1 MGLKENLIQNKKDN
15 EEVKFYISEYQS
27 SLSYRLGENDAPS
40 QDVDWSGFF
49 DPYIKLYSDLK
60 LKLDNG
66 SSENPLIDRKIT
78 EDISQSVST
87 IQQSME
93 NIASNTEV
101 WNNMVQISGI
111 MGGLDMMGT
120 PVSRFIAL
128 SILNDDLKG
137 KIDIET
143 IDNDI
148 NNLAWVIYDENGRFV
163 ERLLVNKINILSE
176 TQDMFIT
183 IPDTS
188 KENQEFKQTNPEIF
202 EQKPTKNPSDPGV
215 LTGGVTET
223 YRVKDKDG
231 QVKLTAKDLSGNMV
245 QDFYEIDRETIGK
258 SLAFTLTMDKISAGL
273 LGAYQSSDQVIAF
286 NNNVLAEVTDFY
298 LKPGTALKD
307 NQKDK
312 FQKDYQKWYLEKE
325 IGKEFPTGEP
335 RLKTPEVS
343 EEVTEEQMPDGQEE
357 VQVEEQI
364 QS

>member
-1 MGLKENLIQNKKDN
+1 MGLKEQLIKNKEDN
-15 EEVKFYISEYQS
+15 EEVQFYISEYQS
-27 SLSYRLGENDAPS
+27 SLSYRLGENDTPS
-40 QDVDWSGFF
+40 QDVDWSRFF

-66 SSENPLIDRKIT
+66 SSENPLRDRKIT
-78 EDISQSVST
+78 DDILQSVST

-93 NIASNTEV
+93 NIASNTEI
-101 WNNMVQISGI
+101 WGNMVQISSI
-111 MGGLDMMGT
+111 MGGLDMMST

-137 KIDIET
+137 KIDLEAV
-143 IDNDI
+143 DGDI
-148 NNLAWVIYDENGRFV
+148 NNLAWLIYDENGIFV
-163 ERLLVNKINILSE
+163 ERLLVNKINTLSE

-202 EQKPTKNPSDPGV
+202 EQKPTSSPEEPGI
-215 LTGGVTET
+215 LTGGVTDT
-223 YRVKDKDG
+223 YRVKDKTG
-231 QVKLTAKDLSGNMV
+231 KVKLISKDISNNMV

-273 LGAYQSSDQVIAF
+273 IGAYQSSDQVIAF
-286 NNNVLAEVTDFY
+286 NNNILAEVTNFY
-298 LKPGTALKD
+298 LKPGIALKD

-325 IGKEFPTGEP
+325 IGKEFPSGEP
-335 RLKTPEVS
+335 RLKKQPK
-343 EEVTEEQMPDGQEE
+343 EEVVEEEAI
-357 VQVEEQI
+357 VEEQVV
-364 QS
+364 

>member
-1 MGLKENLIQNKKDN
+1 MGLKEQLVKNKEDN

-27 SLSYRLGENDAPS
+27 SLSYRLGENDTPS
-40 QDVDWSGFF
+40 QDVDWSRFF

-66 SSENPLIDRKIT
+66 SSENPLRDRKIT
-78 EDISQSVST
+78 DDILQSVST

-93 NIASNTEV
+93 NIASNTEI
-101 WNNMVQISGI
+101 WSNMVQISSI
-111 MGGLDMMGT
+111 MGGLDMMST

-137 KIDIET
+137 KIDLEAV
-143 IDNDI
+143 DGDI
-148 NNLAWVIYDENGRFV
+148 NNLAWLIYDENGIFV
-163 ERLLVNKINILSE
+163 ERLLVNKINTLSE

-202 EQKPTKNPSDPGV
+202 EQKPTSSPDEPGV

-223 YRVKDKDG
+223 YRVKDKTG
-231 QVKLTAKDLSGNMV
+231 KVKLISKDISSNMV

-273 LGAYQSSDQVIAF
+273 IGAYQSSDQVIAF
-286 NNNVLAEVTDFY
+286 NNNILAEVTNFY
-298 LKPGTALKD
+298 LKPGIALKD

-325 IGKEFPTGEP
+325 IGKEFPSGEP
-335 RLKTPEVS
+335 RLKVKEV
-343 EEVTEEQMPDGQEE
+343 
-357 VQVEEQI
+357 VEEAEQVV
-364 QS
+364 